1 MLAAMRALFGL
12 VLVVLAGC
20 TSVSDPAQNESQ
32 IAAPGNFRAGSGTIQ
47 SIAVVPNKG
56 TKSKEPHLY
65 RLAIHMDV
73 GGYQTVDVEDNTF
86 FEGEAVHLTN
96 DGRVERVSGT
106 ELRDLFRTPR

>member
-1 MLAAMRALFGL
+1 MRRALAL
-12 VLVVLAGC
+12 LLLAGC
-20 TSVSDPAQNESQ
+20 TYVSDPAQNESQ

-86 FEGEAVHLTN
+86 FEGEAVNLTN

-106 ELRDLFRTPR
+106 ELQDWFRTPR

>member
-1 MLAAMRALFGL
+1 MRAIALLL
-12 VLVVLAGC
+12 VLATGC
-20 TSVSDPAQNESQ
+20 TSVSNPAQNESQ
-32 IAAPGNFRAGSGTIQ
+32 IVTPGNFRAGSGTIQ

-56 TKSKEPHLY
+56 TKGKEPHLY

-96 DGRVERVSGT
+96 DGRVERVTGT
-106 ELRDLFRTPR
+106 ELEGLLKK